1 MELQVESVEA
11 DREAHDVNAG
21 SNRASALLDFVR
33 VLEET
38 LTI

>member
-21 SNRASALLDFVR
+21 SNLVSALFN
-33 VLEET
+33 
-38 LTI
+38 